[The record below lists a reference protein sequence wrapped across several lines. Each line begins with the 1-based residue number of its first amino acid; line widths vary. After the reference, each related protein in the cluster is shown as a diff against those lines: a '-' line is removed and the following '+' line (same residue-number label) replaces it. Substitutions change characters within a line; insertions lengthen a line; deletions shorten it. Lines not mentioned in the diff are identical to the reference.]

1 MWLVTPTMFGWDA
14 DLSTEEFM
22 AAVEA
27 RFPGAALRTDL
38 PGREQWTRAEATLPS
53 KAMILLTADRPE
65 ISIEG
70 GPSWEFIVDTAVWFR
85 RLVPDS
91 VRLQLADPGLERS
104 MELHPGVETREVLA
118 AWPPTEGPPAAA
130 DHP

>member
-14 DLSTEEFM
+14 DISTEEFV

-27 RFPGAALRTDL
+27 KFPEATVRTDL
-38 PGREQWTRAEATLPS
+38 PGRERWTRAEVTLRS
-53 KAMILLTADRPE
+53 QAMILLIADRPE

-70 GPSWEFIVDTAVWFR
+70 GASWDFIVDTAVWFR

-91 VRLQLADPGLERS
+91 VRLLLSDPGLEHS
-104 MELHPGVETREVLA
+104 MELRPGAEKRQILT
-118 AWPPTEGPPAAA
+118 AWPPPE
-130 DHP
+130 